1 MYKMLSNRMNLEV
14 DDTHVSKFT
23 RAQCKEAIQ
32 ILRPM
37 YIQLYGKD
45 LTYNK
50 KNKGE
55 VNTMILQTT
64 STQIFE
70 TAHILPKTNTK
81 YDGLYSR
88 TYKLKV
94 TVEGPQVQPVGMIIP
109 QEELKSI
116 LSEAVPDRQFIF
128 NINNPVC
135 KEISSILK
143 RYDIPYIELDTE
155 VVAENLIQYLKEK
168 IEYYLYEVYKY
179 SNNIKIVEMELSS
192 IKDEYSTKLILK

>member
-1 MYKMLSNRMNLEV
+1 MLSNRMNLEI
-14 DDTHVSKFT
+14 DDTHASKFT

-81 YDGLYSR
+81 YDGR
-88 TYKLKV
+88 
-94 TVEGPQVQPVGMIIP
+94 
-109 QEELKSI
+109 
-116 LSEAVPDRQFIF
+116 
-128 NINNPVC
+128 
-135 KEISSILK
+135 
-143 RYDIPYIELDTE
+143 
-155 VVAENLIQYLKEK
+155 
-168 IEYYLYEVYKY
+168 
-179 SNNIKIVEMELSS
+179 
-192 IKDEYSTKLILK
+192 